1 MSNPMLRAAAV
12 IAVLA
17 VGGLTV
23 LGIARSL
30 PTVGTTPTPLP
41 SGLPV
46 ATAPAATEVPV
57 SPSPSLADGL
67 FAPLGYDGSGT
78 IAFTRVDPG
87 SPGPGSWLIDPSG
100 ARESRLEPAMPETA
114 PRMTLTGTGCCTVFS
129 PDGRLVAGS
138 FDTTHGS
145 MPAAGLV
152 LGLDGAYVQWAPGDC
167 GGCGSVTEGISI
179 RPTAWSLDSRS
190 FASRVSNGGDPSRN
204 GIYLSHLAGRGQSSI
219 WDVQVTGAHDDV
231 PIAFSPS
238 GGQLLFVRTEGP
250 GDNSGPLYL
259 LGLSTGNV
267 RQVSLE
273 GVRVYTD
280 GYFGGGASWSPDG
293 SRIAWAGTDE
303 NGDANRMSVRVSA
316 PDGTGVV
323 TKSPTGAF
331 ITSAHWS
338 PDGEWIAY
346 DAPAP
351 NGVHDLFVV
360 DPDSETTRP
369 LTEDFVPGV
378 CCARWSPDSRA
389 LLVAGTE
396 GDNDH
401 SVLLAV
407 PVDGSGIRQITST
420 PAFYTDFSWGLA
432 TR

>member
-1 MSNPMLRAAAV
+1 MHLPDDFSLETPRCRLRQPNAADIPQVFSATRVQGFNDGMLWDPPA
-12 IAVLA
+12 
-17 VGGLTV
+17 TV
-23 LGIARSL
+23 EELQAPLMRSL
-30 PTVGTTPTPLP
+30 QCWRNG
-41 SGLPV
+41 
-46 ATAPAATEVPV
+46 E
-57 SPSPSLADGL
+57 
-67 FAPLGYDGSGT
+67 
-78 IAFTRVDPG
+78 AFTF
-87 SPGPGSWLIDPSG
+87 SIDRKQD
-100 ARESRLEPAMPETA
+100 A
-114 PRMTLTGTGCCTVFS
+114 VFV
-129 PDGRLVAGS
+129 GR
-138 FDTTHGS
+138 
-145 MPAAGLV
+145 
-152 LGLDGAYVQWAPGDC
+152 
-167 GGCGSVTEGISI
+167 ISI